1 MPLCRGCGK
10 AVDDSDKF
18 CRNCGAVQLVSIPNV
33 NRTDNLKPGD
43 TELQK
48 GLFPRSYFLPFV
60 YFFWC
65 WLVVTTFFTLI
76 SGGSFPL
83 IQGFSIIGLVG
94 IAITLTFALMAH
106 ASVHHRNCLIWL
118 IACVVFSVYFAG
130 LIYLLTMVITTSK
143 RGLRF

>member
-10 AVDDSDKF
+10 TVDDRDNF
-18 CRNCGAVQLVSIPNV
+18 CRNCGAAQLVSIPNIS
-33 NRTDNLKPGD
+33 RTNNLKPGD

-65 WLVVTTFFTLI
+65 WLVITTFFTLI
-76 SGGSFPL
+76 SGGSYPL

-106 ASVHHRNCLIWL
+106 ASVNHRNCLIWL
-118 IACVVFSVYFAG
+118 IACVIFSVYLTG
-130 LIYLLTMVITTSK
+130 LIYLLTMVKTAPK
-143 RGLRF
+143 KGLRL

>member
-10 AVDDSDKF
+10 TVNDRDKF
-18 CRNCGAVQLVSIPNV
+18 CRNCGAAQLVSIPNIS
-33 NRTDNLKPGD
+33 RTNNLKPGD

-65 WLVVTTFFTLI
+65 WLVITTFFTLI
-76 SGGSFPL
+76 SGGSYPL

-106 ASVHHRNCLIWL
+106 ASVNHRNCLIWL
-118 IACVVFSVYFAG
+118 IACVIFSVYLTG
-130 LIYLLTMVITTSK
+130 LIYLLSTISSSIW
-143 RGLRF
+143 R